1 MKLADLNQMPA
12 EGFVATLGEIFEHS
26 PWVAAGAA
34 PGRPYAGVDSLHRA
48 MVAVVAAAGRDR
60 QLTLIRAHPELAGKA
75 AIRGEMA
82 ESSKRE
88 QAGAGL
94 AHCSPA
100 EFARMQALNQAY
112 TERFGFPFIIAVK
125 GLDRAAII
133 ARFAERAAN
142 DPAVEFDEA
151 LAQIAK
157 IARLRLDA
165 MFANA

>member
-1 MKLADLNQMPA
+1 LKLADLNQMPA

-60 QLTLIRAHPELAGKA
+60 QLTLIRAHPELAGNA

>member
-1 MKLADLNQMPA
+1 LKLADLNQMPA

>member
-1 MKLADLNQMPA
+1 VKLADLNRMPA
-12 EGFVATLGEIFEHS
+12 EGFVAALGEIFEHS

-34 PGRPYAGVDSLHRA
+34 PGRPYAGVDALHRA
-48 MVAVVAAAGRDR
+48 MVAVVAAAGRER
-60 QLTLIRAHPELAGKA
+60 QLALIRAHPELAGKA
-75 AIRGEMA
+75 AIRGELA

-133 ARFAERAAN
+133 ARFAERVAN

-165 MFANA
+165 MFADG